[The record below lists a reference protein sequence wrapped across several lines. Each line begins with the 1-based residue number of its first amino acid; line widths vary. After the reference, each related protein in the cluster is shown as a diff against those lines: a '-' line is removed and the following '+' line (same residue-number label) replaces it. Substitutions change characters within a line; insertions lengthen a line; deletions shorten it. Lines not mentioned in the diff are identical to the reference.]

1 MSPLYFPAIF
11 ITLLFFLSGFG
22 KINSFT
28 ETTSKFAKKLGFP
41 FILAQL
47 VMLGVIILEIAGPL
61 FIAAYLLTG
70 RAALVPFFQLSLW
83 GLAIFTIIATILYHN
98 PLQDKKNYYAFMS
111 NLSTLGGL
119 MALYIA
125 V

>member
-22 KINSFT
+22 KISSFT
-28 ETTSKFAKKLGFP
+28 ETASKFSKKLGFP

-47 VMLGVIILEIAGPL
+47 IILLVIILEIVGPL
-61 FIAAYLLTG
+61 IIAAYLFTG
-70 RAALVPFFQLSLW
+70 FSVLVPFFQFSIW
-83 GLAIFTIIATILYHN
+83 ALAIFTILATILYHN
-98 PLQDKKNYYAFMS
+98 PFQDKKNYYAFMS

>member
-1 MSPLYFPAIF
+1 MLPLYFPAIF

-22 KINSFT
+22 KIKSFT
-28 ETTSKFAKKLGFP
+28 ETTNKFAKKMNFP

-47 VMLGVIILEIAGPL
+47 IIIGVIVLEIVAPMI
-61 FIAAYLLTG
+61 IAAYFYTG
-70 RAALVPFFQLSLW
+70 RAALVPFFQLAIWSL
-83 GLAIFTIIATILYHN
+83 GMFTILVTILYHN
-98 PLQDKKNYYAFMS
+98 PIQDKKNYYAFMS

-119 MALYIA
+119 MALSIA